1 MMPRP
6 GQHIEGCAEHR
17 SRNATV
23 SIAATIPAEWEDR
36 LKEQASRTRLSV
48 SAIVRELIREHLGGK
63 K

>member
-1 MMPRP
+1 MPRTDQRLD
-6 GQHIEGCAEHR
+6 GGAEPR

-23 SIAATIPAEWEDR
+23 SIAATIPAEWEDQ